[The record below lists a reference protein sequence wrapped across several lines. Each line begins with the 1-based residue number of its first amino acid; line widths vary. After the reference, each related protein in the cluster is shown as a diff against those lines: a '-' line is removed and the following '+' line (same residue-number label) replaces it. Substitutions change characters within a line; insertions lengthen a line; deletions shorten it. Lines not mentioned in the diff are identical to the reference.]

1 MSNLSDLLPAG
12 ASAKSIT
19 ATDSGSGITSGKP
32 VILETAGTVT
42 QVGMSGDPEISGQTT
57 ASGTQTVSGAYS
69 GMAYDSYRSR
79 LLIAFTEA
87 DWPNTG
93 QVVSGGISGT
103 TATYGTAVT
112 FSSNN
117 VERNSACFDSDNN
130 VSLVSFRDQADSD
143 YLKVVAVTMDSGGVL
158 SIGTAVSS
166 GDGAN
171 WGCITY
177 DTTND
182 KGVVAYSD
190 TGNSGQGTCRVVT
203 CSGTTIS
210 FGAAANFNT
219 GALAYM
225 QGQSIAYDSN
235 ENKVVVCYGDAANS
249 DYGTAVVGTV
259 SGTTITYGTPVV
271 FKSDRV
277 RSSSIVFDS
286 NSNKMV
292 IGFVDD
298 NDDYAIKAV
307 VGTVSGTAISY
318 GSTVEV
324 AAKSGD
330 SYSTTSL
337 ALAFDSALN
346 KVVFSY
352 SEITTSNKGEI
363 SVGTVSGTSTTWTTP
378 LEFLDQLYLGQSM
391 AYDASSGTSLLAY
404 RNSGDDPNFYLKAKV
419 ITTAGTNL
427 TASNFLGIADEAIS
441 ASASGVI
448 VVQGGTSAKLTSL
461 TIASNYYVQADGTF
475 GTSASTPSVKAG
487 LATSATALLLSGDS

>member
-1 MSNLSDLLPAG
+1 MTNLSDLFPAG
-12 ASAKSIT
+12 AGKQVSFVADGSISAAGEPVLLT
-19 ATDSGSGITSGKP
+19 AAGKAAP
-32 VILETAGTVT
+32 IS
-42 QVGMSGDPEISGQTT
+42 MSGDPEISGQTT
-57 ASGTQTVSGAYS
+57 ASGVQSVATTYS
-69 GMAYDSYRSR
+69 GMAYDSHRSR

-87 DWPNTG
+87 DWPNSG

-112 FSSNN
+112 YSSNN

-130 VSLVSFRDQADSD
+130 VSLVSFRDQSDSD
-143 YLKVVAVTMDSGGVL
+143 ELKVVAVTMDGAGAL
-158 SIGTAVSS
+158 SIGTAVSC

-219 GALAYM
+219 GSIVYM
-225 QGQSIAYDSN
+225 QGQSIAYDSDSG
-235 ENKVVVCYGDAANS
+235 KVVVCYGDAANS
-249 DYGTAVVGTV
+249 TYGTAVVGTV

-271 FKSDRV
+271 FKSDSV
-277 RSSSIVFDS
+277 TSSCITFDS

-292 IGFVDD
+292 IGFVDI

-318 GSTVEV
+318 GATVEV

-330 SYSTTSL
+330 SYTNTSL

-378 LEFLDQLYLGQSM
+378 LEFLDQLHTGQSM
-391 AYDASSGTSLLAY
+391 AYDVSSGTSLMAY
-404 RNSGDDPNFYLKAKV
+404 RDSGNPNFYLEANV
-419 ITTAGTNL
+419 VTSATTDL
-427 TASNFLGIADEAIS
+427 TAAGLLGISDAAIS
-441 ASASGVI
+441 DTASGNITVK
-448 VVQGGTSAKLTSL
+448 GGIATKGLTSL
-461 TIASNYYVQADGTF
+461 TPGTDYYAQGDGTISTVT
-475 GTSASTPSVKAG
+475 TSPAVKLGRA
-487 LATSATALLLSGDS
+487 LSATSIDLEYQS